1 MSYWRL
7 TTTYQVHLPLYN
19 YKQTKKVM
27 LKHVDHKMQ
36 KKKKREKL
44 SMNERLKSNLIDH
57 SLNDYINK

>member
-1 MSYWRL
+1 
-7 TTTYQVHLPLYN
+7 
-19 YKQTKKVM
+19 M